1 MLSIVRNCYASKYIE
16 TLTLP
21 SFYQNDYRK
30 NLATVNA
37 N

>member
-1 MLSIVRNCYASKYIE
+1 MLFIMRNCYASKYIE

-30 NLATVNA
+30 EFCNI
-37 N
+37 